1 MPLTRLCCLP
11 NQLNCHHLVALG
23 FGLFPTLDKFK
34 AAIHRC
40 SQDLELQNTMGSFS
54 SVQEDTDKYSDGF
67 QWVKRGFVVLFT
79 FRAGICAV
87 AVPAS
92 TMVTGLSRISDEMGR
107 MTSSDHQLSLKPT
120 NLYTAGIK
128 SIYCEPRSYFLWR
141 MSLVCAEE
149 QLFIRIKFLGGT
161 VPWPSQPGKWPC
173 DALQEKEQKLH
184 SWFKKRTKP
193 TKMKRSSLQ
202 RDFFS

>member
-1 MPLTRLCCLP
+1 MSPARLCWLP
-11 NQLNCHHLVALG
+11 SQLNCHHLVALG

-34 AAIHRC
+34 ASIHSC

-107 MTSSDHQLSLKPT
+107 MTSSDHQLSLKPM
-120 NLYTAGIK
+120 NLYTARVR

-141 MSLVCAEE
+141 MSLVCAGE

-161 VPWPSQPGKWPC
+161 APWPSQPGKWPC
-173 DALQEKEQKLH
+173 DALQEKEQKTTFLVQN
-184 SWFKKRTKP
+184 KNKTNKNEMQQLTKG
-193 TKMKRSSLQ
+193 
-202 RDFFS
+202 FFS